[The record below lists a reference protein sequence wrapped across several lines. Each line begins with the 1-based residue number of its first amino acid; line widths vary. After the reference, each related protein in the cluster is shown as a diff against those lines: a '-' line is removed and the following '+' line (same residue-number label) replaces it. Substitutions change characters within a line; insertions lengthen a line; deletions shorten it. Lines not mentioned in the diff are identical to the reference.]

1 MAPSIIEPTVQ
12 KSSGD
17 CVIASIAMVLGL
29 PYVEVSKFAETIKPD
44 PRESGITIREAQ
56 QIAKKLVGHPFQ
68 SINPK
73 ATEIDL
79 ESDTGILWL
88 RLGRDYHAV
97 VLFEGVVYNP
107 ADGLIWNLHT
117 YLATK
122 KAHVIRLLR
131 P

>member
-1 MAPSIIEPTVQ
+1 MAPSVIEPTIQ

-17 CVIASIAMVLGL
+17 CVIAAIAMVLGL
-29 PYVEVSKFAETIKPD
+29 PYVEVSKMAETIKPD

-56 QIAKKLVGHPFQ
+56 RISQKLVGRTLQ

-79 ESDTGILWL
+79 ESETGILYV
-88 RLGRDYHAV
+88 RLGREYHAV

-117 YLATK
+117 YLATR
-122 KAHVIRLLR
+122 KASVVRLLR